1 MTLGWEAM
9 KPIRIYIVDDNPEF
23 IYAVILYLTVEK
35 DFLVVGYS
43 HTGHHAVKNIPKI
56 KPDLVLL
63 DFVMP
68 DLDGCKVAKYLKSI
82 DNEPVI
88 IMFSMHD
95 ELVYIQAAKESGADA
110 FLSKMDFSDR
120 FVQKLD
126 KLYCDLRN
134 KSKDSEG
141 STIEDILS

>member
-1 MTLGWEAM
+1 M

-23 IYAVILYLTVEK
+23 IDAVVMYLTVEK
-35 DFLVVGYS
+35 DFLVVGHSY
-43 HTGHHAVKNIPKI
+43 TGHHAVEEIPKI

-68 DLDGCKVAKYLKSI
+68 DLDGCKVAQYLKSI
-82 DNEPVI
+82 NDIPVI

-95 ELVYIQAAKESGADA
+95 ELVYIQAAKEAGADA
-110 FLSKMDFSDR
+110 FLSKMDFSER

-126 KLYCDLRN
+126 KLYNDLRN
-134 KSKDSEG
+134 KSKDWKG
-141 STIEDILS
+141 WTIEDIVS